1 MTIITKPISE
11 KKTDKLD
18 QPLVVSIHTEYPCGN
33 GDYPSAP
40 EASPGAGGDANL
52 FVARTCYTRTR
63 RASSATTVC
72 LFLTALMVMSFGV
85 LSGIYLYR
93 QFALAQMHRYRGRCR
108 IPFEEVTNSAMF
120 QQEDTKS
127 LNTLNMLQKMS
138 AAFANRFES
147 QNQNLEDGKYF
158 EESYIMDDN
167 HEKLTTSFQGGKHNS
182 FIYDF
187 SSNETAIIDQDS
199 KRCFV
204 MPLDRAHVL
213 PPKNLNDLLIKMRTG
228 YYELD
233 FSILRQSMRVVT
245 PAISNRSRLGM
256 YIQRDCT
263 MFPIFKLEKIEE
275 SKVEKRNAEIE
286 DNVFTVFNGQTTQ
299 FHIVNLHELDDYEQ
313 NVKGA
318 QS

>member
-11 KKTDKLD
+11 KKIDKLD
-18 QPLVVSIHTEYPCGN
+18 QPLVVSIHTEYPTGGN

-40 EASPGAGGDANL
+40 EGSVSGSDPNL
-52 FVARTCYTRTR
+52 FVPRTCYTRTR

-108 IPFEEVTNSAMF
+108 IPFEEVTNSAIF
-120 QQEDTKS
+120 QQEETKS
-127 LNTLNMLQKMS
+127 LDDLNMLQKLS
-138 AAFANRFES
+138 QAISNRFE
-147 QNQNLEDGKYF
+147 NQNLEDGKYF
-158 EESYIMDDN
+158 DESYIMDDN
-167 HEKLTTSFQGGKHNS
+167 HEKLTTSFQSGKHNS

-187 SSNETAIIDQDS
+187 NSNETGIIDLDTN
-199 KRCFV
+199 RCFV

-213 PPKNLNDLLIKMRTG
+213 PPKNLNDLLMKMRSG

-245 PAISNRSRLGM
+245 PAVSDRSKLGM
-256 YIQRDCT
+256 YIQRDCQK
-263 MFPIFKLEKIEE
+263 FPIYKLEKIEE
-275 SKVEKRNAEIE
+275 SKVQKRSAEIE
-286 DNVFTVFNGQTTQ
+286 EDVFTVFNGKTTQ
-299 FHIVNLHELDDYEQ
+299 FKLVNLREVEAYE
-313 NVKGA
+313 KKMKDA